1 MLRLHLPHTVPAPHA
16 SPTACT
22 ERAPAWMTAQM
33 VELLTASHKQIHTSG
48 RYPLRP
54 SRIPGPPADGA
65 GCSARQAVRCG
76 AVDDPRRQWADVAEL
91 LRTQRQLARLS
102 LRHLAKMTSVSD
114 SYLSQVERGLYEP
127 SPEVLKSIAEA
138 LNIPINGLYE
148 RLGWLD
154 DDREPGAVVPG
165 VEEAIDADE
174 QLTKAQKHALREMY
188 RTLIGKGA

>member
-1 MLRLHLPHTVPAPHA
+1 M
-16 SPTACT
+16 
-22 ERAPAWMTAQM
+22 
-33 VELLTASHKQIHTSG
+33 
-48 RYPLRP
+48 
-54 SRIPGPPADGA
+54 
-65 GCSARQAVRCG
+65 
-76 AVDDPRRQWADVAEL
+76 DDPRRQWADVAEL

-138 LNIPINGLYE
+138 LNIPISGLYE

-154 DDREPGAVVPG
+154 DDPAGTAVPG

-188 RTLIGKGA
+188 RTLIGQGA

>member
-1 MLRLHLPHTVPAPHA
+1 MLGTP
-16 SPTACT
+16 
-22 ERAPAWMTAQM
+22 
-33 VELLTASHKQIHTSG
+33 SG
-48 RYPLRP
+48 TLR
-54 SRIPGPPADGA
+54 
-65 GCSARQAVRCG
+65 

-138 LNIPINGLYE
+138 LNIPISGLYE

-154 DDREPGAVVPG
+154 DDPATATVVPG
-165 VEEAIDADE
+165 VEESIDADQ
-174 QLTKAQKHALREMY
+174 QLTKAQKHALLEMY

>member
-1 MLRLHLPHTVPAPHA
+1 MGRPSVLKMLRHWQKDPDLASVRDAAALAKLPKE
-16 SPTACT
+16 
-22 ERAPAWMTAQM
+22 ERVNWQM
-33 VELLTASHKQIHTSG
+33 L
-48 RYPLRP
+48 
-54 SRIPGPPADGA
+54 
-65 GCSARQAVRCG
+65 
-76 AVDDPRRQWADVAEL
+76 WADVAEL

-138 LNIPINGLYE
+138 LNIPISGLYE

-154 DDREPGAVVPG
+154 DDPAAGTAVPG

-174 QLTKAQKHALREMY
+174 QLTKAQKHALLEMY

>member
-1 MLRLHLPHTVPAPHA
+1 M
-16 SPTACT
+16 
-22 ERAPAWMTAQM
+22 
-33 VELLTASHKQIHTSG
+33 
-48 RYPLRP
+48 
-54 SRIPGPPADGA
+54 
-65 GCSARQAVRCG
+65 
-76 AVDDPRRQWADVAEL
+76 DDPRRQWADVAEL

-154 DDREPGAVVPG
+154 DDSADAAVPG
-165 VEEAIDADE
+165 VEDAIDADAL
-174 QLTKAQKHALREMY
+174 LTSVQKHALREMY

>member
-1 MLRLHLPHTVPAPHA
+1 MLGAP
-16 SPTACT
+16 
-22 ERAPAWMTAQM
+22 
-33 VELLTASHKQIHTSG
+33 SG
-48 RYPLRP
+48 TLR
-54 SRIPGPPADGA
+54 
-65 GCSARQAVRCG
+65 
-76 AVDDPRRQWADVAEL
+76 AVDDARRQWADVAEL

-154 DDREPGAVVPG
+154 DDPAAATAVPG
-165 VEEAIDADE
+165 VEESIDADQ

>member
-1 MLRLHLPHTVPAPHA
+1 
-16 SPTACT
+16 
-22 ERAPAWMTAQM
+22 
-33 VELLTASHKQIHTSG
+33 
-48 RYPLRP
+48 
-54 SRIPGPPADGA
+54 
-65 GCSARQAVRCG
+65 
-76 AVDDPRRQWADVAEL
+76 VDDPRRQWADVAEL

-138 LNIPINGLYE
+138 LNIPVNGLYE

-154 DDREPGAVVPG
+154 DDSEADAAVPG

-174 QLTKAQKHALREMY
+174 QLTRAQKHALLEMY

>member
-1 MLRLHLPHTVPAPHA
+1 MLGTP
-16 SPTACT
+16 
-22 ERAPAWMTAQM
+22 
-33 VELLTASHKQIHTSG
+33 SG
-48 RYPLRP
+48 TLR
-54 SRIPGPPADGA
+54 
-65 GCSARQAVRCG
+65 

-138 LNIPINGLYE
+138 LNIPISGLYE

-154 DDREPGAVVPG
+154 DDPAAGTAVPG

-174 QLTKAQKHALREMY
+174 QLTKAQKHALLEMY

>member
-1 MLRLHLPHTVPAPHA
+1 M
-16 SPTACT
+16 
-22 ERAPAWMTAQM
+22 
-33 VELLTASHKQIHTSG
+33 
-48 RYPLRP
+48 
-54 SRIPGPPADGA
+54 
-65 GCSARQAVRCG
+65 
-76 AVDDPRRQWADVAEL
+76 DDPGRQWADVAEL

-138 LNIPINGLYE
+138 LNIPISGLYE

-154 DDREPGAVVPG
+154 DDPAAGTTVPG
-165 VEEAIDADE
+165 VEQAIDADQ
-174 QLTKAQKHALREMY
+174 QLTKAQKHALLEMY